1 MAVFDH
7 IPMGETGLKEVYRW
21 LDGFVAGNE
30 RIARKVLLG
39 KSPDQWEIPA
49 ILVTNRGVA
58 DDLKQIAVVTAAR
71 HGQEFGAR
79 VVAPEILRFLTGEE
93 ARNIRDTQ
101 IVIVVP
107 VVNPEG
113 FVSNEFCSS
122 RTSLTRTERL
132 ILGGLFRAYPP
143 DMIIDYHSLGAEAGS
158 RVDVGDMEVILPANT
173 TRWAM
178 DEQIHLYVAQR
189 MVDAAEEAGWPYEI
203 HTMEDLAAYYFGARE
218 PGNMPWTALK
228 EKMFL
233 LHMQDSNDNYDIPE
247 EAAMDTM
254 TIPPGQIAYTNYT
267 CGPAYMKWHSLV
279 FGMETNHGAIT
290 DAGDVAESGMVPCAA
305 LLKMGSNRFTWEKD
319 AGYPVN
325 ILHGDFRVSIRPVG
339 NNAAE
344 RRASRI
350 RIWGERN
357 HFNYPQRE
365 MRDLDTTIARVRYF
379 GDDFPMEFA
388 LCLRMRQ
395 NRIQSVSI
403 GGKNMDF
410 ETFRDRCST
419 FVYMPIMMERA
430 GVLEVT
436 IKHPRTDCHKE
447 IVAPMPC
454 DSHRRPLHA
463 AHA

>member
-7 IPMGETGLKEVYRW
+7 IPMGEKGLKEVYRW
-21 LDGFVAGNE
+21 LDGFVEENKS
-30 RIARKVLLG
+30 IAHKKVMG
-39 KSPDQWEIPA
+39 KSPDHWDIPA
-49 ILVTNRGVA
+49 IFVTNRDRA
-58 DDLKQIAVVTAAR
+58 DDRKQIAVVTAAR

-79 VVAPEILRFLTGEE
+79 VVAPEILRFLAGEE
-93 ARNIRDTQ
+93 ASEIRDTQ

-107 VVNPEG
+107 IVNPEG
-113 FVSNEFCSS
+113 FVSNQFCSS
-122 RTSLTRTERL
+122 RTSLTKTERL
-132 ILGGLFRAYPP
+132 ILGGLFKTYPP
-143 DMIIDYHSLGAEAGS
+143 DMIIDYHSLGAESGS
-158 RVDVGDMEVILPANT
+158 KYDIGDMEVILPANT
-173 TRWAM
+173 TKWAM

-189 MVDAAEEAGWPYEI
+189 MVDTAEEAGWPYEI
-203 HTMEDLAAYYFGARE
+203 HTLEDLATYYFGERE
-218 PGNMPWTALK
+218 VGNMPWTSLK

-233 LHMQDSNDNYDIPE
+233 LHMQDSNDDYDIPG
-247 EAAMDTM
+247 EAAPNTL
-254 TIPPGQIAYTNYT
+254 TPQAGQTTYTNYT

-305 LLKMGSNRFTWEKD
+305 LLKMGSGRFTWEKD
-319 AGYPVN
+319 VGYPVN

-365 MRDLDTTIARVRYF
+365 MIDLDTTIARVRYF
-379 GDDFPMEFA
+379 GDDLPMEFA

-395 NRIQSVSI
+395 NHINSVSI
-403 GGKNMDF
+403 GGKNIDF

-419 FVYMPIMMERA
+419 FVYIPFMMERA

-436 IKHPRTDCHKE
+436 ITHPTTKG
-447 IVAPMPC
+447 
-454 DSHRRPLHA
+454 S
-463 AHA
+463 